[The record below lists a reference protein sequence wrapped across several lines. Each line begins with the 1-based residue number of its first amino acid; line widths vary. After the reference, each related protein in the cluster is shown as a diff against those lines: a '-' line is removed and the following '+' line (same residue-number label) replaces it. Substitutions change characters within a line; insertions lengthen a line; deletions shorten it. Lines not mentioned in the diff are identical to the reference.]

1 MMGWYGGGMTGFGWL
16 GMGLFWL
23 VLLGVIVWLVVRLA
37 SSGPRVPPQPPAAPP
52 MAPPAVPSA
61 GPSGRT
67 AALEILDR
75 RLAQGEIDIETYRAT
90 RDALLE
96 GRGESR

>member
-1 MMGWYGGGMTGFGWL
+1 MMGWYGGGMNGVAWL

-23 VLLGVIVWLVVRLA
+23 VLIGVIVWLVVRLA
-37 SSGPRVPPQPPAAPP
+37 TSGTRVPPQPPQPYGT
-52 MAPPAVPSA
+52 PPAVPPA
-61 GPSGRT
+61 GPRGPA

-75 RLAQGEIDIETYRAT
+75 RLAQGEIDVETYRAT

-96 GRGESR
+96 GRGEPT